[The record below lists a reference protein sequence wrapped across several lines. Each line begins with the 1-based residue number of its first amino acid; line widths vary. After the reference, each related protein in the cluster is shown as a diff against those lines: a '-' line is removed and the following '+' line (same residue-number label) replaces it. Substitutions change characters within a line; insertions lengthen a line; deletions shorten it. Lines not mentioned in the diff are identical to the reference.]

1 MIHWINENLGT
12 SSWDQAKCASD
23 VQLLDVRDLVDKEG
37 NTPTAIKARIDEG
50 LAWLQRSKKV
60 VVCCDHG
67 ISRSNAIAVGI
78 VSLRD
83 NISFDEAIRR
93 VMSATLQ
100 TEIRI
105 ETLNSVRRAVELFRP
120 ETAVS
125 LMKSEM
131 KILVTGASGYLG
143 RPLTRFLSN
152 DFALEAPTR
161 GEVNL
166 LESPINLD
174 IMVKEKNITHILH
187 AANPRDIGKN
197 QAQSLGQALVMLKNI
212 LDVCKENDIKLI
224 NLSSWE
230 VYSGYRSDRLLAA
243 ESLPPYPKRSAG
255 ETKFLS
261 ETIIQHYRSLH
272 DIAYVNLRTTMVYG
286 GEDTRPK
293 FVFNFLQKAAR
304 SEKIIVHK
312 YINGYP
318 VIDLIHISDFCRAV
332 QVVLKNDVSG
342 TFNIGSGKGYTS
354 RNIAEIICTTMG
366 SKSPIEF
373 IEVDDY
379 SPNIVIDPTKI
390 ISLGWS
396 PQIDLHSGI
405 DNLVVRYCGKE
416 A

>member
-1 MIHWINENLGT
+1 MIHWITENLGT
-12 SSWDQAKCASD
+12 SSWDQVTRSHD
-23 VQLLDVRDLVDKEG
+23 IHIVDVRDLVDKEG
-37 NTPTAIKARIDEG
+37 NTPTAIKVKIDEA
-50 LAWLQRSKKV
+50 LAWLQQSKKV
-60 VVCCDHG
+60 VVCCDYG

-78 VSLRD
+78 LLVSD
-83 NISFDEAIRR
+83 DISFDDAIRR

-100 TEIRI
+100 TGIRI

-125 LMKSEM
+125 LKKSEM
-131 KILVTGASGYLG
+131 KILLTGASGYLG

-152 DFALEAPTR
+152 DFALETPIR

-166 LESPINLD
+166 LEGPIDLD

-187 AANPRDIGKN
+187 AANPRDFGRN

-243 ESLPPYPKRSAG
+243 ESLPPYPKGSVG
-255 ETKFLS
+255 ETKFLC
-261 ETIIQHYRSLH
+261 ETIMAHYRSLH
-272 DIAYVNLRTTMVYG
+272 GIEYVNLRATMVYG
-286 GEDTRPK
+286 SEDTRPK

-318 VIDLIHISDFCRAV
+318 VLDLIHISDFCRAV
-332 QVVLKNDVSG
+332 QAVLESNPSG

-354 RNIAEIICTTMG
+354 RNIAEMICATMG
-366 SKSPIEF
+366 SKSLIEF
-373 IEVDDY
+373 ISIDDY
-379 SPNIVIDPTKI
+379 SPNIVMDPTKI
-390 ISLGWS
+390 FALGWN